1 MKNLSVRSLKLLM
14 LALCAVS
21 INLSATFWQV
31 PEEAV
36 HNSYRLGHVQVL
48 HDDDNG
54 WMVIDNDGCQ
64 IQVEDCNVD
73 QNIRYIEN
81 EDLLKVLGPC
91 YFELTGTDLE
101 TGETVAHYEVHAQGY
116 IVVGMDE
123 NGEYVV
129 RFYMRGPGGGKI
141 LGFLVGAGVKVIGYT
156 VISVACGPVGWAAVG
171 WGLAGTA
178 VSTATSFGIDKG
190 IKALDTMSKMKNLHK
205 AMKAAQKA
213 EEAVEKYKK
222 AGKTA
227 ENLKRLKDATEALN
241 KARNMVTRLNGV
253 KAVGKAI
260 EGASTI
266 NDVAGAAQSFVAAE
280 QAGLEASKLAT
291 KTAGKALIN
300 PLVASLDA
308 VADLAQFGAEFIPGI

>member
-1 MKNLSVRSLKLLM
+1 VKNLSVRSLKMLL
-14 LALCAVS
+14 LSLCVVS
-21 INLSATFWQV
+21 LNLSATFWQV
-31 PEEAV
+31 PEDSV
-36 HNSYRLGHVQVL
+36 HNSYRLGHLQVL
-48 HDDDNG
+48 HDDEDG
-54 WMVIDNDGCQ
+54 WLVIDNDGCS

-116 IVVGMDE
+116 IVVGIDE
-123 NGEYVV
+123 DGEYVI

-141 LGFLVGAGVKVIGYT
+141 LGFLVGAGVKIVGYT
-156 VISVACGPVGWAAVG
+156 VISVAFGPVGLAAVG
-171 WGLAGTA
+171 WGLAATA
-178 VSTATSFGIDKG
+178 VTTATSFGIDKG
-190 IKALDTMSKMKNLHK
+190 VKALDTVSKMKNLHK

-222 AGKTA
+222 AGKTV

-241 KARNMVTRLNGV
+241 KARNLVTNLNGV
-253 KAVGKAI
+253 KALGKAV
-260 EGASTI
+260 EGASKI
-266 NDVAGAAQSFVAAE
+266 NDAAGAAQSGIAAGK
-280 QAGLEASKLAT
+280 AGLEASKLAA

-300 PLVASLDA
+300 PLVAGLDA
-308 VADLAQFGAEFIPGI
+308 VADLAQLGAEWLPWL

>member
-1 MKNLSVRSLKLLM
+1 VVSL
-14 LALCAVS
+14 
-21 INLSATFWQV
+21 NLSATFWQV
-31 PEEAV
+31 PEDSV

-101 TGETVAHYEVHAQGY
+101 TDETVAHYEVHAQGY

-123 NGEYVV
+123 NGEYVI

-141 LGFLVGAGVKVIGYT
+141 FGFITGVAVKTVGYGIV
-156 VISVACGPVGWAAVG
+156 SVACGPVGWAALG
-171 WGLAGTA
+171 WGIVATA
-178 VSTATSFGIDKG
+178 VTTATSFGIDKG
-190 IKALDTMSKMKNLHK
+190 VKALDTVSKMKNLHK

-222 AGKTA
+222 AGKTV
-227 ENLKRLKDATEALN
+227 ETLKKLKDATEALN
-241 KARNMVTRLNGV
+241 KARNLVTQLNGV
-253 KAVGKAI
+253 KALGSAVNA
-260 EGASTI
+260 ASKI
-266 NDVAGAAQSFVAAE
+266 NDAAGAAQGAIAVNK
-280 QAGLEASKLAT
+280 AGLEASKLAT

-300 PLVASLDA
+300 PLVAGIDA
-308 VADLAQFGAEFIPGI
+308 VADLAQLGAEYIPWL